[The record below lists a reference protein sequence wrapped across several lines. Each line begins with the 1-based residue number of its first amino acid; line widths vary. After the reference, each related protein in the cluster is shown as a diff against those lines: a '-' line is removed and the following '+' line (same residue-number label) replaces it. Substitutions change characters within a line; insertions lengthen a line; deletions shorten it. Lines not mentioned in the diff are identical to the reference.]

1 MVPLSQ
7 LLNSLAASLQN
18 KASLDENSNPM
29 ITGGAP
35 SLLTSAA
42 GTDRSSSTFLMSTH
56 TTSRR
61 NGISG
66 THKQVTKFEQLKTKK
81 EKKKVKKERVFGQG
95 GLSGRQM
102 PRLCGGFVVGLR
114 WWLGLIR
121 DVGFNWAILVDE
133 DYTICFYKFDVVRVM
148 PQVSDLYQKA

>member
-1 MVPLSQ
+1 MLHSFSEFLTQTLEFLWP
-7 LLNSLAASLQN
+7 SLQN

-81 EKKKVKKERVFGQG
+81 EKKKVREKVGKFGTMLWLRG
-95 GLSGRQM
+95 SESCKDL
-102 PRLCGGFVVGLR
+102 VV
-114 WWLGLIR
+114 
-121 DVGFNWAILVDE
+121 
-133 DYTICFYKFDVVRVM
+133 
-148 PQVSDLYQKA
+148 